1 MSGWFCRV
9 SERKNPQR
17 TGLRTIAAS
26 RRSPGGSLRLF
37 AFMVSAAFAPS
48 ALAETLTWVG
58 PPEGD
63 WFTVRN
69 WFGYR
74 RIPGREDSVIFDS
87 VGPTIAAG
95 TYAQAGDLWIG
106 ASDFGTFSVNG
117 RLSTDTA
124 RLGVMD
130 SVSGTLR
137 FSGADWTNDSHMWVG
152 DIGGG
157 ELYLSGSSATSEGD
171 VYIGYAGSGHGRFVL
186 ENLSSFNNDSPF
198 FYDTVFVGYRADRGF
213 NALQVLSGSDLKT
226 GRLVVANGAGLTGSA
241 LVEGAGSSLTASK
254 DMVIGGGGVGI
265 LTVADGGAVSSRT
278 GTVIGDLATSSG
290 SGLNINGAGS
300 VLETGG
306 TLVVGNR
313 GAATMTVGTAATVT
327 SAAAIIG
334 RHASGT
340 VDVTGG
346 GTQWTTGDLQIGGDA
361 ADPAGAAGSGI
372 LNVKTGGKVESASAR
387 LGSATGATG
396 NVVVDGSGS
405 SWTVGSGNLGV
416 GVDGT
421 GALAVTGSGLV
432 ESVDMVLGG
441 NSGSFGSAR
450 VSGLGSGLRNSGDL
464 SIGGAGEGLLQIEA
478 GGTVE
483 SASARLGSAAGATGN
498 VFVDGSGSVWTV
510 GSGAL
515 GVGIDGTGALT
526 VTGSGLV
533 ESVDTFLGY
542 SAGSVGSARI
552 SGSGSALRSSGA
564 LYVGGAGAGSL
575 QIEAGGS
582 VASDAGSV
590 ATFTGSRSSVIVS
603 GGGSSWTMAETLV
616 VGYYDDAEGEVVVR
630 DGGGIQAGQM
640 ILGAYGGSSGSL
652 AITGASSNVT
662 LEHDDGLPY
671 SGHMAVG
678 GFGFGYVTVSDGALL
693 DADKL
698 SLGSEAGS
706 GGAMQVSGAGSH
718 VEIGSTLV
726 IGDGGRGVME
736 VTGGGSL
743 AATTIV
749 IASAAGSSGVLNI
762 GAGAGQTARSAGEV
776 EANAI
781 AFGSGN
787 GSIVLNHSESDYELS
802 ADISGAG
809 RIDAE
814 NGVTTLSGNN
824 SYSGGTVIAAGTLKG
839 TASSFGSG
847 DIANNAQLVVDGAG
861 RLSNVISGSGS
872 FEKTGNG
879 NLLLTGDSSY
889 SGGTTISAGTLTGT
903 AKSFGSGRIVND
915 AQLVVDGAGTLSNT
929 VSGTGAFEKTGDGN
943 LVLTGNSTYSGA
955 TEVSSG
961 KLSVNG
967 SLASVVSVGS
977 GAVLGGS
984 GTIGGAT
991 VASGGTLS
999 PGNSIGTLTSTGN
1012 VTFAGGSA
1020 YAVEI
1025 DASGSSDR
1033 LDVNGA
1039 ITIGNNVNL
1048 VVTPLSSHSAYSLA
1062 TQYAILTATGGISGV
1077 FSSVEENFAYLTAKV
1092 TKSAD
1097 NGTAYLSFIRTSPET
1112 GLLAAATLTENAR
1125 SAAKAVEALGEASSL
1140 YQAALF
1146 LQDDETQSAFSQLAG
1161 ELHPSLA
1168 MALIN
1173 RSQLTRDVILN
1184 RLRSAFKGIDAR
1196 PILPAVERVGASD
1209 SMNID
1214 EGSLTFWSNGFGS
1227 RGHIDGD
1234 GNGSSVDMKGGGVLF
1249 GLDGDWGDGWR
1260 AGVAAG
1266 YGRDAINQK
1275 SSSASA
1281 DVDSY
1286 YAAAYAGGAI
1296 GPASLRLGAIHAF
1309 QDVETRRAVSFSTL
1323 QENLTAGYEA
1333 STTQVFAEAAWRFD
1347 FDLVQFEPYANIS
1360 YVNTK
1365 TDAFGE
1371 KGGMAAVSS
1380 GSASHDQLYS
1390 TLGARFSRDIA
1401 FEGMAG
1407 QAMFDIGWRRAYG
1420 DPAVEST
1427 LFYTGGQ
1434 GFSVTSAAMAQDVA
1448 LINLGLRYDLNP
1460 AATLTFRYG
1469 AVFGA
1474 GMLDQ
1479 SASAELGVRF

>member
-1 MSGWFCRV
+1 MSGWFCGV
-9 SERKNPQR
+9 SEEKDPQKAP
-17 TGLRTIAAS
+17 LKPAPVS
-26 RRSPGGSLRLF
+26 WCSLRGSTSLF
-37 AFMVSAAFAPS
+37 ALMFSAALASP
-48 ALAETLTWVG
+48 ALAETIVWVG
-58 PPEGD
+58 SSTDD
-63 WFTVRN
+63 WFLPSN
-69 WFGYR
+69 WYGYTR
-74 RIPGREDSVIFDS
+74 VPGPNDTAGFNSA
-87 VGPTIAAG
+87 GPTIAAG
-95 TYAQAGDLWIG
+95 KHADISDLLIG
-106 ASDFGTFSVNG
+106 IDTDGSLSVNG
-117 RLSTDTA
+117 GLTTVGSDIGYNA
-124 RLGVMD
+124 GVT
-130 SVSGTLR
+130 GKLN
-137 FSGADWTNDSHMWVG
+137 FSGGTWSNTDDITVG
-152 DIGGG
+152 GSGVG
-157 ELYLSGSSATSEGD
+157 ELSLSGSSATSAGNIYVGKD
-171 VYIGYAGSGHGRFVL
+171 GLGYGTVKLDNS
-186 ENLSSFNNDSPF
+186 SSFDNSG
-198 FYDTVFVGYRADRGF
+198 TVFVGYGGF
-213 NALQVLSGSDLKT
+213 GLLEVLGASEFTT
-226 GRLVVANGAGLTGSA
+226 GGLVVANGVGSMGTVS
-241 LVEGAGSSLTASK
+241 VEGAGSTVTGSG
-254 DMVIGGGGVGI
+254 DMIIGGGGLASFSIAGGGVVISQGKTVVGN
-265 LTVADGGAVSSRT
+265 LGSS
-278 GTVIGDLATSSG
+278 DG
-290 SGLNINGAGS
+290 SGLRIDGAGS
-300 VLETGG
+300 VLETQG
-306 TLVVGNR
+306 TLVVGNE
-313 GAATMTVGTAATVT
+313 GAATMAVGTAATVT
-327 SAAAIIG
+327 SGAVTIG
-334 RHASGT
+334 RHSIAV

-361 ADPAGAAGSGI
+361 SDPVGMAGYGT
-372 LNVKTGGKVESASAR
+372 LNVKTGGAVDSASAR
-387 LGSATGATG
+387 LG
-396 NVVVDGSGS
+396 N
-405 SWTVGSGNLGV
+405 
-416 GVDGT
+416 
-421 GALAVTGSGLV
+421 
-432 ESVDMVLGG
+432 
-441 NSGSFGSAR
+441 
-450 VSGLGSGLRNSGDL
+450 
-464 SIGGAGEGLLQIEA
+464 
-478 GGTVE
+478 
-483 SASARLGSAAGATGN
+483 AAGATGN
-498 VFVDGSGSVWTV
+498 VGVDGSGSVWTV
-510 GSGAL
+510 GSGSL
-515 GVGIDGTGALT
+515 GVGVNGTGRLT
-526 VTGSGLV
+526 ITGGGLV
-533 ESVDTFLGY
+533 EAVDTVLGVN
-542 SAGSVGSARI
+542 AGGVGSASI
-552 SGSGSALRSSGA
+552 SGSGSALRNSGN
-564 LYVGGAGAGSL
+564 LHVGNAGEGSL
-575 QIEAGGS
+575 QIDAGGS
-582 VASDAGSV
+582 VDSDTGYV
-590 ATFTGSRSSVIVS
+590 ATLSGSRSSVIVD
-603 GGGSSWTMAETLV
+603 GGGSSWTVAKTLF
-616 VGYYDDAEGEVVVR
+616 VGYQNDAEGEVVVST
-630 DGGGIQAGQM
+630 GGGIEARQ
-640 ILGAYGGSSGSL
+640 ITLGELAGSSGTMT
-652 AITGASSNVT
+652 IEGTGSNVT
-662 LEHDDGLPY
+662 VAVDNNLAG
-671 SGHMAVG
+671 SGSMNIG
-678 GFGFGYVTVSDGALL
+678 RSGSGSVTVFNGASLNANQLFLGAEAGSDGAL
-693 DADKL
+693 
-698 SLGSEAGS
+698 
-706 GGAMQVSGAGSH
+706 QVVGAGSH
-718 VEIGSTLV
+718 AEIGNTLV
-726 IGDGGRGVME
+726 IGKSGSGMVE

-749 IASAAGSSGVLNI
+749 IASAARSTGVLNI
-762 GAGAGQTARSAGEV
+762 GAAAGQTARSAGEV

-809 RIDAE
+809 RINAK

-824 SYSGGTVIAAGTLKG
+824 SYSGGTRISAGTLKG
-839 TASSFGSG
+839 TATSFGSG
-847 DIANNAQLVVDGAG
+847 EIANNAQLVVDGAG

-879 NLLLTGDSSY
+879 NLLLAGDNSY
-889 SGGTTISAGTLTGT
+889 AGGTTISAGALTGT
-903 AKSFGSGRIVND
+903 AKSFGSGNIVNN
-915 AQLVVDGAGTLSNT
+915 AKLNVDGAGTFSNV
-929 VSGTGAFEKTGDGN
+929 VSGTGAFEKTGEGN
-943 LVLTGNSTYSGA
+943 LVLSGNSTYSGP

-967 SLASVVSVGS
+967 SLTSVVSVGG

-984 GTIGGAT
+984 GTIGGVT

-999 PGNSIGTLTSTGN
+999 PGNSIGTLTSTGD
-1012 VTFAGGSA
+1012 VTFASGSA

-1039 ITIGNNVNL
+1039 ITIDNNVRL
-1048 VVTPLSSHSAYSLA
+1048 VVTPLSNYTAYSLD
-1062 TQYAILTATGGISGV
+1062 TQYRILTATGGIVGTFSGV
-1077 FSSVEENFAYLTAKV
+1077 DDNFAYVIASV

-1097 NGTAYLSFIRTSPET
+1097 NGNAYLSFNRASSEN
-1112 GLLAAATLTENAR
+1112 GLFAAATSSDNAR

-1146 LQDDETQSAFSQLAG
+1146 LQDGETQSAFSQLAG

-1184 RLRSAFKGIDAR
+1184 RLRSAFKGIGAR
-1196 PILPAVERVGASD
+1196 PILPSVGRAGASD
-1209 SMNID
+1209 PMNID

-1234 GNGSSVDMKGGGVLF
+1234 GNGSSVSMKGGGVFF

-1266 YGRDAINQK
+1266 YGRDVISQK
-1275 SSSASA
+1275 SFLASA

-1323 QENLTAGYEA
+1323 QENLTAGYDA

-1360 YVNTK
+1360 YVNTRS
-1365 TDAFGE
+1365 DAFGE

-1407 QAMFDIGWRRAYG
+1407 QAMFDIGWRHAYG